1 MLRRRLLQGA
11 AALGLIPFL
20 PRLAEA
26 NVLNVVGEATVSGK
40 PPHLD
45 HWFISLNSVEP
56 IPDKLLGWK
65 KINSVEACGLIE
77 NTLKDLK
84 KHYGNR
90 AVHSAKLPIPEDLPG
105 VSAFQVQRSLG
116 SGDSVLLRFH
126 RLAVPSLLGHRNPE
140 FIQRSFLTSFCSGAY
155 YR

>member
-105 VSAFQVQRSLG
+105 VECRLFKYKGLWVRETQSYSG
-116 SGDSVLLRFH
+116 STDWPFRVCWDIGILNLSNEV
-126 RLAVPSLLGHRNPE
+126 S
-140 FIQRSFLTSFCSGAY
+140 
-155 YR
+155 